1 MPGGVEGG
9 STFET
14 SVARSRRLPT
24 RFSGSVRRSGTG
36 GCRPPAQQAKLED
49 LTDALARLARKGLTA
64 AAVIAN
70 FHRQRV
76 IPLVERALPIYQL
89 TPGSKVEGSR
99 TSSKLLSH
107 TNAARRAK
115 YAVADFPQDPADL
128 WRIKMRP
135 EPGYISLVSFG
146 FELVVRRVAPFPDPV
161 SCVLRRG

>member
-1 MPGGVEGG
+1 M
-9 STFET
+9 S
-14 SVARSRRLPT
+14 
-24 RFSGSVRRSGTG
+24 
-36 GCRPPAQQAKLED
+36 PPSQQAKLEG
-49 LTDALARLARKGLTA
+49 LTDALARLARKGLKA

-99 TSSKLLSH
+99 MSSKLLSH
-107 TNAARRAK
+107 TYAARRAK
-115 YAVADFPQDPADL
+115 YAVAEFPQDPADL

-146 FELVVRRVAPFPDPV
+146 FRVRRALYSPLFLTPSSGVF
-161 SCVLRRG
+161 CRG

>member
-1 MPGGVEGG
+1 MVLPSELPWRAPGVHQSGAPGAVGELGLGGV
-9 STFET
+9 
-14 SVARSRRLPT
+14 AQ
-24 RFSGSVRRSGTG
+24 
-36 GCRPPAQQAKLED
+36 AQQDKLEG
-49 LTDALARLARKGLTA
+49 LTDALARLAKKGLTA

-76 IPLVERALPIYQL
+76 IPLVERALPIFQL
-89 TPGSKVEGSR
+89 TPGSRVEGSR

-115 YAVADFPQDPADL
+115 YAVADFPQNPEDL

-146 FELVVRRVAPFPDPV
+146 FEFVVCCVVPF
-161 SCVLRRG
+161 S

>member
-1 MPGGVEGG
+1 MVLPPKLQRRAPGVYQQGSSGASGEVGLGGVAPR
-9 STFET
+9 ST
-14 SVARSRRLPT
+14 S
-24 RFSGSVRRSGTG
+24 
-36 GCRPPAQQAKLED
+36 

-146 FELVVRRVAPFPDPV
+146 FELVVRRVVPFPD
-161 SCVLRRG
+161 SMSYVLHRG

>member
-1 MPGGVEGG
+1 MVLPPKLQRRAPGVYQQGSSGASGEVGLGV
-9 STFET
+9 S
-14 SVARSRRLPT
+14 
-24 RFSGSVRRSGTG
+24 
-36 GCRPPAQQAKLED
+36 PPAQQARLED

-89 TPGSKVEGSR
+89 TPESKVEGSR

-115 YAVADFPQDPADL
+115 YAVANFPQDPADL
-128 WRIKMRP
+128 WRIKMHP
-135 EPGYISLVSFG
+135 EPGYISLVGFG
-146 FELVVRRVAPFPDPV
+146 FEDRKSVV
-161 SCVLRRG
+161 